1 MGSFSDLFC
10 LRPESLCGCGWE
22 KFLISLWEPRS
33 RIFEGV
39 WWKLSQVP
47 PLHMGLSKRG
57 RAFEPWEKNHDTLPS
72 ICDVPSLLLRSSKDH
87 IWSSVPA
94 HILQVRAHEAE
105 FGLTSEAQ
113 GFSTYNDF
121 AAENHCPLC
130 FQQAQ
135 AGFVSFPLHQDFQK
149 WVSDIKL

>member
-22 KFLISLWEPRS
+22 KFLISLWEPRR

-57 RAFEPWEKNHDTLPS
+57 RAFEPWEKNHDTSSINLWCSISSSQKLQRPHLVFSPS
-72 ICDVPSLLLRSSKDH
+72 PHPTGESPWGRVWFDLRSTRLFNLQLFCSWKPLPSLL
-87 IWSSVPA
+87 PA
-94 HILQVRAHEAE
+94 GTGWFCV
-105 FGLTSEAQ
+105 
-113 GFSTYNDF
+113 FST
-121 AAENHCPLC
+121 PPR
-130 FQQAQ
+130 
-135 AGFVSFPLHQDFQK
+135 FPEMGV
-149 WVSDIKL
+149 WY